1 MSEIVLLLFVVLAV
15 LIVII
20 IRQPTD
26 FSISRSIR
34 LSAPVSRVFAQV
46 NVLRNWD
53 AWSPWARLD
62 PKAERIFEGPEAGV
76 GAVMRWSGNRQV
88 GVGNM
93 TLTESRPDELIW
105 FRLEF
110 LKPFQATNTA
120 EFVFSVE
127 GDQVVLTWI
136 MRGRNGFAG
145 KAMGLIMSCDKM
157 LGGQFEQGLSAI
169 QSIVETA

>member
-1 MSEIVLLLFVVLAV
+1 MPEIVLFLLVLLGF

-20 IRQPTD
+20 TRQPAD
-26 FSISRSIR
+26 FSVSRSIR

-46 NVLRNWD
+46 NILRNWD
-53 AWSPWARLD
+53 AWSPWAKLD
-62 PKAERIFEGPEAGV
+62 PEAERIFEGPDAGV

-93 TLTESRPDELIW
+93 TLTESHPDELIR

-110 LKPFQATNTA
+110 LRPFRATNTS

-127 GDQVVLTWI
+127 GDQVVLTWT
-136 MRGRNGFAG
+136 MRGHNGFAG
-145 KAMGLIMSCDKM
+145 KAMGLIMNCDKM
-157 LGGQFEQGLSAI
+157 VGGQFEQGLSAI
-169 QSIVETA
+169 QSIVETV